1 MQRDWENLVQ
11 TKQQISQEKPKK
23 VLKKIP
29 NWKAHELDG
38 FQGILLKNFTS
49 LHEKPCMTPQSSPG
63 RRKTTMDEQYLHRKI
78 NQRERSKELPPH
90 YMSSLDMETVYR
102 NNYWWNLWFS
112 SERMDIT
119 GRLEKM
125 Q

>member
-11 TKQQISQEKPKK
+11 TKLQISQEKPKK

-38 FQGILLKNFTS
+38 FQGILLKYFTS
-49 LHEKPCMTPQSSPG
+49 LHEKPCMTPQCSPG

-78 NQRERSKELPPH
+78 NQRETKQGTTTPLHVFPWHGNCLQE
-90 YMSSLDMETVYR
+90 
-102 NNYWWNLWFS
+102 
-112 SERMDIT
+112 
-119 GRLEKM
+119 
-125 Q
+125 